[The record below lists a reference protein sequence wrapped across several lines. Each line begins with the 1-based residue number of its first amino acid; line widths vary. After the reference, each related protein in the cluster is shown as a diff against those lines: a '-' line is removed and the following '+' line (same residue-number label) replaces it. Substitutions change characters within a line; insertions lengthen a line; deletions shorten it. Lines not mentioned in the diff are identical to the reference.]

1 MIVFASNYMNHHQ
14 LPFCLNLKKLL
25 NDEFFFI
32 ASEPIP
38 AQRLQLGYQDLNDLD
53 FVIKTYCSKEEAQK
67 ADQLCR
73 EADVM
78 IIGSAPERYISIRDR
93 NKIIFRYS
101 ERPYK
106 NYSKIKS
113 FISEIL
119 HHYRFLTH
127 DKIYILSASAYTAID
142 HAQFGMYKNK
152 MFKWGYFPEVKTY
165 DTQMFQDLKKKE
177 NIIIILWT
185 GRFISWK
192 HPEVALE
199 IAKKLKNDNI
209 CFKLKMIG
217 SGKMESKLMG
227 YAIENNLLDCVEFT
241 GSMSP
246 QQVRTEME
254 MADIFMF
261 TSDRNEGWGAV
272 LDEAMNSGCAVVA
285 SHAIG
290 SVPFLIENGENGLIY
305 KNEDVDDLYQKVKM
319 LMLDRDLR
327 EKMGRSAYI
336 TMTEM
341 WNPCVAAKRFLL
353 LAKEIEKNG
362 NCDLFEKGPCSKAK
376 ILKNNWM

>member
-192 HPEVALE
+192 HP
-199 IAKKLKNDNI
+199 D
-209 CFKLKMIG
+209 
-217 SGKMESKLMG
+217 
-227 YAIENNLLDCVEFT
+227 
-241 GSMSP
+241 P
-246 QQVRTEME
+246 
-254 MADIFMF
+254 
-261 TSDRNEGWGAV
+261 
-272 LDEAMNSGCAVVA
+272 
-285 SHAIG
+285 
-290 SVPFLIENGENGLIY
+290 
-305 KNEDVDDLYQKVKM
+305 
-319 LMLDRDLR
+319 
-327 EKMGRSAYI
+327 
-336 TMTEM
+336 
-341 WNPCVAAKRFLL
+341 
-353 LAKEIEKNG
+353 
-362 NCDLFEKGPCSKAK
+362 
-376 ILKNNWM
+376 